1 MVLGFLL
8 LLISFLLD
16 QLGGGVAELVHDGA
30 GQSLHPLGQ
39 LELGRGGVGVEEV
52 GEEGAEVLVAL
63 VLWDIVWCERGRQ
76 VGSRQVIDG
85 KLTSSFPGRELWS
98 HPTLNVTR
106 YDIDYL
112 LSPPLEVRKN
122 HPTEC
127 PQNDIEGHVIRSG

>member
-16 QLGGGVAELVHDGA
+16 QLGGGVAELVHDRA

-63 VLWDIVWCERGRQ
+63 VLWDKPV
-76 VGSRQVIDG
+76 
-85 KLTSSFPGRELWS
+85 
-98 HPTLNVTR
+98 
-106 YDIDYL
+106 
-112 LSPPLEVRKN
+112 
-122 HPTEC
+122 
-127 PQNDIEGHVIRSG
+127 

>member
-1 MVLGFLL
+1 M
-8 LLISFLLD
+8 
-16 QLGGGVAELVHDGA
+16 AELVHDGA

-76 VGSRQVIDG
+76 VGLRQVIDG

-112 LSPPLEVRKN
+112 FSPTLEVRKN

-127 PQNDIEGHVIRSG
+127 PQNDIEGQVIRSG

>member
-1 MVLGFLL
+1 M
-8 LLISFLLD
+8 
-16 QLGGGVAELVHDGA
+16 AELVHDGA

-76 VGSRQVIDG
+76 VGLRQVIDG

-112 LSPPLEVRKN
+112 LSPPARGQEK
-122 HPTEC
+122 PS
-127 PQNDIEGHVIRSG
+127 D